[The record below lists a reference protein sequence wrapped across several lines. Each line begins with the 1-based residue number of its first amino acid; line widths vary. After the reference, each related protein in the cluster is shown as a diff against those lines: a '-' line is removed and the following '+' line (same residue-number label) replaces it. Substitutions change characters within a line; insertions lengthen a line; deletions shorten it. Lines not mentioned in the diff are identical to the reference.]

1 MATDQKLNIIFEENG
16 KTDKDLTKSI
26 LLIQSES
33 NSSNESS
40 CLASITNRF
49 TFIIKH
55 GREIYIGLVFFFL
68 YSGI

>member
-1 MATDQKLNIIFEENG
+1 MDTDQLNIVLEENI
-16 KTDKDLTKSI
+16 KTDKDLTKTRF
-26 LLIQSES
+26 ES

-40 CLASITNRF
+40 CLASIKNPF
-49 TFIIKH
+49 TFIMKH